1 LDSQTA
7 ARHQAPLR
15 RSRQAVFHTLFASF
29 LGWALDAFDFFVLVF
44 VLPSVAREFHRSIA
58 DVAFTITAT
67 LAMRPVGALIF
78 GWLADRYGRRMP
90 LIIDLI
96 FYSTFEVL
104 SGLAPSYGW
113 FLLFRALYGIGMGGE
128 WGVGASIAMEAV
140 PARWRGFLSGMLQE
154 GYAVGYLLAAACF
167 FFVYPHFGWRP
178 LFFIGGLP
186 ALLTLYIRSKV
197 PESEAWEA
205 VRPKA
210 DAIIATI
217 RRNLRPFIYLV
228 VLMTMMNL
236 VSHGTQDMYPTFLK
250 LQRGLD
256 ARTVAII
263 AIIYNF
269 GALLGGLTFGL
280 ASDLIGRRRAMVTA
294 VLLGVALVPLW
305 IYARSLI
312 WLTVGAFLMQF
323 MVQGAWGA
331 IPAHL
336 AELSPPEVRGLFSGL
351 AYQLGVLFAANA
363 AFVEAL
369 IAQRLG
375 YSAALALV
383 ASVVLAGDAVVIWFG
398 HERRGSDLR
407 ATMPI

>member
-1 LDSQTA
+1 LTSTA
-7 ARHQAPLR
+7 AYQPPAAP
-15 RSRQAVFHTLFASF
+15 SSSAVFHTLLASF

-44 VLPSVAREFHRSIA
+44 VLPSVAHEFHRSIA
-58 DVAFTITAT
+58 DLAFTITAT

-78 GWLADRYGRRMP
+78 GWLADRYGRRLP
-90 LIIDLI
+90 LIIDLL
-96 FYSTFEVL
+96 FYSAFEVL

-140 PARWRGFLSGMLQE
+140 PARWRGLLSGLLQE
-154 GYAVGYLLAAACF
+154 GYAVGYLMAAACF
-167 FFVYPHFGWRP
+167 FFVYPHYGWRP

-186 ALLTLYIRSKV
+186 ALLTLYVRTKV
-197 PESEAWEA
+197 PESEAWQA
-205 VRPKA
+205 VRPKSS
-210 DAIIATI
+210 AILSAI
-217 RRNLRPFIYLV
+217 RRNLRSFIYVV

-263 AIIYNF
+263 AVIYNI
-269 GALLGGLTFGL
+269 GALLGGLLFGW
-280 ASDLIGRRRAMVTA
+280 ASDLIGRRRAMITA
-294 VLLGVALVPLW
+294 VLLAIAVVPLW
-305 IYARSLI
+305 IYAHSLI

-323 MVQGAWGA
+323 LVQGAWGT

-336 AELSPPEVRGLFSGL
+336 IELSPREVRGLFSGL

-369 IAQRLG
+369 IAQHLG
-375 YSAALALV
+375 YATALALV
-383 ASVVLAGDAVVIWFG
+383 ASTVLAGDAIVIALG
-398 HERRGSDLR
+398 GERKGSDLHEV
-407 ATMPI
+407 ATAGA